1 MIRFRRSIIMKNV
14 LRQIVAEQ
22 KQKTV
27 LLSKLEKNLKHQLG
41 DNIGPF
47 LYRELADE
55 ILRMEEEGLIEPIK
69 SAKIYPRD
77 IRVKDRYKKM
87 TKSYLDEEAL
97 RNDLLTNYHTKI
109 SGLYYL
115 KNLREFQRE
124 KSKIEKISQFLESV
138 TCDEPYL
145 SANERSF
152 ELFHDEKYLN
162 EQSGKNLLSNLCLTL
177 DDLYCFE
184 TFEPFIHIGQA
195 TKENENILIVE
206 NLDTFYSLM
215 KLYLEGMRS
224 WNGIEFSMIIYG
236 EGNKITKSFAHL
248 DELGVP
254 EATKIYYFGDFDRE
268 GINIYYRIANRSNR
282 PVKAMNMFYKK
293 MYKRRSNKKSVKKQY
308 LNERA
313 LVHFFEENAFEEE
326 NEMKDYLIQGQY
338 IPQEAVNIEVLRRM
352 ADGAEESIQRN

>member
-1 MIRFRRSIIMKNV
+1 MKNV
-14 LRQIVAEQ
+14 LKQIIEEQ

-27 LLSKLEKNLKHQLG
+27 LLSKLEKDIKRQLG

-55 ILRMEEEGLIEPIK
+55 ILRMEEEGVIEPIK
-69 SAKIYPRD
+69 SAKFYSRD
-77 IRVKDRYKKM
+77 TRVKDRYKKV
-87 TKSYLDEEAL
+87 TKSNMDEEGL

-124 KSKIEKISQFLESV
+124 KSKVEKISQFLEAV
-138 TCDEPYL
+138 TCDEPFL

-162 EQSGKNLLSNLCLTL
+162 EQSGRNLLSNLGLTL
-177 DDLYCFE
+177 NDLHCFE

-215 KLYLEGMRS
+215 KLYSEGIRS
-224 WNGIEFSMIIYG
+224 WHGIEFSMIIYG

-254 EATKIYYFGDFDRE
+254 EQTRIYYFGDFDRE
-268 GINIYYRIANRSNR
+268 GINIYYRIATRSNR
-282 PVKAMNMFYKK
+282 PVKAMNMFYKR
-293 MYKRRSNKKSVKKQY
+293 MYERRSNKKSVNKQY

-313 LVHFFEENAFEEE
+313 LEYFFEENEFEDEH
-326 NEMKDYLIQGQY
+326 EMKDYLIQGQY

-352 ADGAEESIQRN
+352 ADGDAESVQRNR